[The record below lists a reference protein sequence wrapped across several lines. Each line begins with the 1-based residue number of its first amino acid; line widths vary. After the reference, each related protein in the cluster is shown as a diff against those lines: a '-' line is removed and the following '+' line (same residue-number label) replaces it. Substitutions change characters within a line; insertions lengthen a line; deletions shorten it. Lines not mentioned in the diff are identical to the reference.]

1 VYRAQHPVIFIR
13 AAGVGGPQDSV
24 EVSMTKG
31 YKIVGVVVGMALVA
45 AVALGALFLAQP
57 AAAAAVGAAVG
68 LNPANFGGGGGALG
82 CGQVGL
88 DAAAKAL
95 NLTSADLQTQLRGGA
110 TLSDLATK
118 ANVKLADVEA
128 AIDAS
133 CKAQTKAGIEAQ
145 VTAGTLTRDKAD
157 WLEQGLDKGYWGPGT
172 SGGPAFGGFGGGFGG
187 FGGLGRGGPGFG
199 FGPGRGNR
207 GNGNPNATPQA
218 TPSNTTN
225 S

>member
-1 VYRAQHPVIFIR
+1 
-13 AAGVGGPQDSV
+13 
-24 EVSMTKG
+24 MTRG

-45 AVALGALFLAQP
+45 AVALGALFFAQP
-57 AAAAAVGAAVG
+57 AAAAAVRSAVGAATG
-68 LNPANFGGGGGALG
+68 QQPANKGGGLG
-82 CGQVGL
+82 CGQAGF

-95 NLTSADLQTQLRGGA
+95 NMTTADLQTQLRGGA

-128 AIDAS
+128 AIDAA
-133 CKAQTKAGIEAQ
+133 CKAQTKAAIEAA
-145 VTAGTLTRDKAD
+145 VTAGTLARDKAD
-157 WLEQGLDKGYWGPGT
+157 WLEQGLDKGYWGPGST

-187 FGGLGRGGPGFG
+187 FGGFGFGGPHGRGFG

-207 GNGNPNATPQA
+207 GNPRATPQA
-218 TPSNTTN
+218 TPSSTSN

>member
-1 VYRAQHPVIFIR
+1 
-13 AAGVGGPQDSV
+13 
-24 EVSMTKG
+24 MTRG

-45 AVALGALFLAQP
+45 AAALGALFFAQP
-57 AAAAAVGAAVG
+57 AAAAAVGAAVSAATG
-68 LNPANFGGGGGALG
+68 QNTNFGGGGALG
-82 CGQVGL
+82 CGQTGL

-95 NLTSADLQTQLRGGA
+95 NMASADLQTQLRGGA

-128 AIDAS
+128 AIDAA
-133 CKAQTKAGIEAQ
+133 CNAQTKAAIEAA

-157 WLEQGLDKGYWGPGT
+157 WLEQGLDKGYWGAGST
-172 SGGPAFGGFGGGFGG
+172 SGGPDFGGFGNFGGFGGGFGG
-187 FGGLGRGGPGFG
+187 FGGGRGHGGFG

-207 GNGNPNATPQA
+207 GNPNAAPQA

>member
-1 VYRAQHPVIFIR
+1 
-13 AAGVGGPQDSV
+13 
-24 EVSMTKG
+24 MTRG

-45 AVALGALFLAQP
+45 AVALGALLFTQP
-57 AAAAAVGAAVG
+57 AAAAAVSAAVG
-68 LNPANFGGGGGALG
+68 AATGRNPNFGGGGGALG
-82 CGQVGL
+82 CGQAGF

-95 NLTSADLQTQLRGGA
+95 NMTSADLQTQLRGGA
-110 TLSDLATK
+110 TLSELATK

-128 AIDAS
+128 AIDAA
-133 CKAQTKAGIEAQ
+133 CKAQTKAAIEAA

-172 SGGPAFGGFGGGFGG
+172 TSGPAFGGFGGFGFGG
-187 FGGLGRGGPGFG
+187 RGRGFG

-207 GNGNPNATPQA
+207 GKPNATPQA